1 MPIST
6 VQPGDVARLI
16 AQGQPVY
23 LLDVRT
29 PAEFA
34 QIHAEGAV
42 NLPLG
47 DLQSNAPLP
56 VDCSGAVYLL
66 CHSGARASQAAR
78 ILTARGGDPT
88 LCVVD
93 GGTQRWLAS
102 GLPVVRGQS
111 QGWTLE
117 RQVRLVAGTL
127 VFSGATLNRL
137 GYDGAVYLAGFVG
150 LGLTIAALTDTCAM
164 GMLLAQMPWNRRK
177 L

>member
-6 VQPGDVARLI
+6 VQPGEIARRCS
-16 AQGQPVY
+16 QGESVY

-34 QIHAEGAV
+34 QVHAEGAV

-47 DLQSNAPLP
+47 DLQSNVPLP
-56 VDCSGAVYLL
+56 ADCSGPVYLL
-66 CHSGARASQAAR
+66 CHSGARAAQAAR
-78 ILTARGGDPT
+78 ILAARGGDPT
-88 LCVVD
+88 LFVVD

-102 GLPVVRGQS
+102 GLPVVRGPAG
-111 QGWTLE
+111 GWSLE
-117 RQVRLVAGTL
+117 RQVRLVAGIL
-127 VFSGATLNRL
+127 VFLGVTLNRL
-137 GYDGAVYLAGFVG
+137 GYDAAIYLAGFVG

-164 GMLLAQMPWNRRK
+164 GLLLAQMPWNRRK